1 MIIRLIMIISLTL
14 IIEEAKAQFA
24 NQVPQEEEKS
34 SVVFKQTN
42 TPEVNKTTKPQIKD
56 EPIRLFE
63 KGDIKIIAVV
73 NGEMISSTDI
83 EQRAKAFVMNT
94 KIPFNAETKRMI
106 IAKVIQSAID
116 EKLKVQEALKQ
127 GIEISEKD
135 IDLSVKSFEASNKIP
150 EGELKNLLAKND
162 VSIKVFREQLK
173 SDLAWIRL
181 VRRQMAIDGEL
192 TDKEIEE
199 GINESAKD
207 MSTPKYMVSEI
218 VIKKPNAKNLED
230 LVSNLRRDP
239 RFELYAAQF
248 SESPSASS
256 GGNLGWLNEGQLIEP
271 LNSKVLSM
279 KDGEVSDPI
288 QIGNDFYIL
297 KLVQTYHPERDKPN
311 LPTKEEMRRFM
322 ENKRLEEVSDKLL
335 HNIRQKAVIELRN

>member
-42 TPEVNKTTKPQIKD
+42 TPEVKKTTKPQIKD

>member
-42 TPEVNKTTKPQIKD
+42 PPEVNKTTKPQIKD